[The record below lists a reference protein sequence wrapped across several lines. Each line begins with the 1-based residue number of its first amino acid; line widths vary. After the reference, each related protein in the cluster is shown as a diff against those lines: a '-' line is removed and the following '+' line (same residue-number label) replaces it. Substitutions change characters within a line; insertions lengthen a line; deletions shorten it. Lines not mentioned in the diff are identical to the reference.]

1 MEFCGFCFGC
11 LFQLV
16 LLSLLLLVND
26 FSAHQRSVNSSATP
40 IEDQSFADAE
50 QHDGDLG
57 DGEETPNGSLFHQIR
72 GDETGEVGAKSEE
85 EGSLK
90 NHSFLFVQGEE
101 GGEHQKRMNR
111 NSGNDIGRI
120 GHGDRPSKMVI
131 SFECADLVSSQPF
144 S

>member
-1 MEFCGFCFGC
+1 
-11 LFQLV
+11 V
-16 LLSLLLLVND
+16 LLSLLLLVIDD

-57 DGEETPNGSLFHQIR
+57 DGEETPNGSLLHQIR
-72 GDETGEVGAKSEE
+72 GDETGEVRAESEE
-85 EGSLK
+85 EGSLE

-111 NSGNDIGRI
+111 NSGNDIRHV

-131 SFECADLVSSQPF
+131 SFVCADLVSSQPF